1 MKKIFILFII
11 SLFLIGCQTRTNDKI
26 TFIDDDEIEYT
37 SDFKV
42 ADLIIKVNDYDK
54 DTFIY
59 NDDYS
64 ILTLPDNTTVK
75 INSEDKAIELNT
87 IQFAFTYKSKKYYKK
102 IEIKD
107 TTPPEINCKDIYEVE
122 LGNEYFDLSNL
133 ITCTDN
139 YSKENDID
147 IYFNGDYNLEKVGKY
162 VVEVIA
168 YDQKDNKT
176 TKKVTVDVKDS
187 NVLEDY
193 SNSQS
198 DNTNESTKDTS
209 DKNEKSSN
217 ANTENKSKT
226 ENKQENKNENSNY
239 IPSSKTF
246 RIEDYGTFDACLNA
260 CQGYIDSCMAKGYQG
275 VAKAQPVQENGIY
288 VGYIAIFN

>member
-54 DTFIY
+54 DTFVF

-75 INSEDKAIELNT
+75 INSDNKTIELDT
-87 IQFAFTYKSKKYYKK
+87 INFSFTYKSKKYYKK
-102 IEIKD
+102 IKIKD
-107 TTPPEINCKDIYEVE
+107 TTPPEINCKTSYEVG

-133 ITCTDN
+133 INCSDN
-139 YSKENDID
+139 YTKEEDIE
-147 IYFNGDYNLEKVGKY
+147 IYFNGDYNLEKEGKY

-168 YDQKDNKT
+168 YDQKDNKA
-176 TKKVTVDVKDS
+176 TKEITVDVKDS
-187 NVLEDY
+187 DVPEDY
-193 SNSQS
+193 S
-198 DNTNESTKDTS
+198 DTQTEKT
-209 DKNEKSSN
+209 DKSEKIASKKKEKKSN
-217 ANTENKSKT
+217 ASAENKSKQ
-226 ENKQENKNENSNY
+226 ENKQENKNEKSNY

-260 CQGYIDSCMAKGYQG
+260 CQNYIDSCMAKGYQG

-288 VGYIAIFN
+288 VGYTAIFS